1 MRHRPRRVRSLDYMF
16 VPSYGPYAHL
26 RPARI
31 VPMPTEAMLEKDRA
45 IPSSTF
51 PSDHVALAVD
61 LAW

>member
-1 MRHRPRRVRSLDYMF
+1 MLDYMF

-26 RPARI
+26 RPVRI
-31 VPMPTEAMLEKDRA
+31 APMPTEARLEKDRA